1 MLTYTAQYCN
11 WQYSLYPAGLAA
23 GLYPSYHSI
32 TGGLPARII
41 CSHYTLL
48 AHAKVAKWYH
58 EEFHG
63 SGQISFKNSGNYYAP
78 RNASDEADVDAT
90 ARQYEFVLG
99 WFGGPWRDGD
109 YSDMLK
115 NTLGDK
121 LPVLTQAEKDMIKG
135 SCDFYAIDG

>member
-1 MLTYTAQYCN
+1 M
-11 WQYSLYPAGLAA
+11 
-23 GLYPSYHSI
+23 
-32 TGGLPARII
+32 
-41 CSHYTLL
+41 
-48 AHAKVAKWYH
+48 
-58 EEFHG
+58 
-63 SGQISFKNSGNYYAP
+63 
-78 RNASDEADVDAT
+78 
-90 ARQYEFVLG
+90 G